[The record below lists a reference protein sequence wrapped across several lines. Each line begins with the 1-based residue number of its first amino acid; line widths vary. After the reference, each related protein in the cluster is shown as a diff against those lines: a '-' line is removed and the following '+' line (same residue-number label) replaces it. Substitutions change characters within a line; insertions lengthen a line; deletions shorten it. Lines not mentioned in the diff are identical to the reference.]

1 MLRIEQII
9 SEFREYTE
17 NKIDCSP
24 IQKAYILATKA
35 TSYSKL
41 LTTSYLQQ
49 ALQVAQ
55 EIINLRLD
63 IQSVVAGLLF
73 NVLDDGNITL
83 DELNNLL
90 GEETANI
97 INGLHSI
104 KGYAKLIDE
113 EENLAQ
119 NMRQVIFAT
128 SKDIRVIFVKLAVRL
143 VTLKNEKAIFNPRIK
158 RLAREALE
166 IYAPI
171 AERLGLSHIKLELE
185 ELSFSHLHPKEFK
198 KIDSFCQL
206 CQKEHQASID
216 RMQEEIEELLLE
228 NYIEG
233 TVSGRIKHKYSIFK
247 KAKRKEI
254 DYKFLHD
261 ILGIRV
267 IVESA
272 DECYKT
278 LGLISNMYRS
288 IPGTFKDYISFP
300 KPNGYQSLHTQ
311 LYSND
316 DYGFE
321 IQIRTR
327 KMNDIAELGVAAHWA
342 YKVNTN
348 VSPED
353 DEHTHWLQNLTKN
366 LNITSDPKESLEI
379 FTRELYSDFV
389 YVFTPKGKIIKLP
402 VGATIIDFAYHI
414 HSEIGHT
421 CTGAEIEGKYCSIK
435 TVLKHGDKIHI
446 MTSSTQEPHG
456 DWLKHAVT
464 SRALSHVR
472 QHLRKKER
480 EEAEELGKEIFIDQ
494 LKKLNQKYKDAIR
507 SAELKAFLDK
517 SNYHS
522 LEDYLAQVGF
532 GKDNVN
538 RLNKVFILPE
548 PVKRRS
554 KSVSSIKKIS
564 LPFGRK
570 KEGVRIA
577 GIENMMVRYAK
588 CCNPVKGDEIIGI
601 VTTGQGV
608 SIHLADCENIQ
619 TQGINPDRLVK
630 VEWVKG
636 TQEKFPVSIHIEYDD
651 QIKTT
656 LKIAKAMAS
665 ASVAVLKNNVRLV
678 NQITYQDIQLRIE
691 DHSHLERLL
700 KRLNA
705 IPSVNAHRRKEWQ
718 N

>member
-1 MLRIEQII
+1 M
-9 SEFREYTE
+9 
-17 NKIDCSP
+17 
-24 IQKAYILATKA
+24 
-35 TSYSKL
+35 
-41 LTTSYLQQ
+41 
-49 ALQVAQ
+49 
-55 EIINLRLD
+55 LRLD

-83 DELNNLL
+83 DEIKKLL

-104 KGYAKLIDE
+104 KGYAEMIDE

-171 AERLGLSHIKLELE
+171 AERLGLSHIKIELE
-185 ELSFSHLHPKEFK
+185 ELSFSYLHSKEFK
-198 KIDSFCQL
+198 KINNFCQL
-206 CQKEHQASID
+206 CQNEHQASID
-216 RMQEEIEELLLE
+216 RMQEEISNLLLD
-228 NYIEG
+228 NYVEG
-233 TVSGRIKHKYSIFK
+233 TVKGRIKHKYSIFK
-247 KAKRKEI
+247 KAKKKEI

-261 ILGIRV
+261 ILGIRIV
-267 IVESA
+267 VESNE
-272 DECYKT
+272 ECYKA
-278 LGLISNMYRS
+278 LGLISNIYRS

-327 KMNDIAELGVAAHWA
+327 KMNEIAERGVAAHWA
-342 YKVNTN
+342 YKVSTN
-348 VSPED
+348 VSQED
-353 DEHTHWLQNLTKN
+353 PDHTDWLQNLTQN
-366 LNITSDPKESLEI
+366 LNITSDPKESLEM

-402 VGATIIDFAYHI
+402 VGASIIDFAYCI

-421 CTGAEIEGKYCSIK
+421 CTGAEIEGRFCSIK
-435 TVLKHGDKIHI
+435 TVLKHGDKINI
-446 MTSSTQEPHG
+446 MTSSTQEPHR
-456 DWLKHAVT
+456 DWIKYAVT
-464 SRALSHVR
+464 SRALSHIR

-480 EEAEELGKEIFIDQ
+480 QEAEELGKEIFFEQ
-494 LKKLNQKYKDAIR
+494 LKTLNQKYKTAIK
-507 SAELKAFLDK
+507 SAELQAFLNK

-522 LEDYLAQVGF
+522 LEEYLVQVGF
-532 GKDNVN
+532 GKDNIN
-538 RLNKVFILPE
+538 RLNKVFILSE
-548 PVKRRS
+548 SVKPKR

-564 LPFGRK
+564 LPFGK
-570 KEGVRIA
+570 KRDGVRIA
-577 GIENMMVRYAK
+577 GIENMMIRYAK

-608 SIHLADCENIQ
+608 SIHLADCENIRS
-619 TQGINPDRLVK
+619 QGINPDRLVK

-636 TQEKFPVSIHIEYDD
+636 THGKFPVSIHIEFDD

-656 LKIAKAMAS
+656 LKIVKALAS
-665 ASVAVLKNNVRLV
+665 ASVSVLENKLSLV
-678 NQITYQDIQLRIE
+678 QKISYQDIRLQIE
-691 DHSHLERLL
+691 DHDHLERLL
-700 KRLNA
+700 KRLNG
-705 IPSVNAHRRKEWQ
+705 IPTVKADRHQEKIR
-718 N
+718 

>member
-9 SEFREYTE
+9 SDFREYTQNE
-17 NKIDCSP
+17 IDCSP
-24 IQKAYILATKA
+24 IQKAYILAAKA
-35 TSYSKL
+35 PSYSKL
-41 LTTSYLQQ
+41 LTSSHLQQ

-55 EIINLRLD
+55 QIVTLRLD

-83 DELNNLL
+83 EEIKNLL

-104 KGYAKLIDE
+104 KGYAEMIDE

-128 SKDIRVIFVKLAVRL
+128 SKDIRVVFVKLAVRL
-143 VTLKNEKAIFNPRIK
+143 VTLKNEKAVFNPRIK

-171 AERLGLSHIKLELE
+171 AERLGLSHIKVELE
-185 ELSFSHLHPKEFK
+185 ELSFAHLHPKEFK
-198 KIDSFCQL
+198 KIDSFCQH
-206 CQKEHQASID
+206 CHKDHQASID
-216 RMQEEIEELLLE
+216 RMQEEIETLLLD
-228 NYIEG
+228 NYVEG
-233 TVSGRIKHKYSIFK
+233 TVKGRIKHKYSIFK

-261 ILGIRV
+261 ILGIRIV
-267 IVESA
+267 VESNE
-272 DECYKT
+272 ECYKA
-278 LGLISNMYRS
+278 LGLISNLYRS

-321 IQIRTR
+321 VQIRTR
-327 KMNDIAELGVAAHWA
+327 EMNDIAERGVAAHWA

-348 VSPED
+348 VSIED
-353 DEHTHWLQNLTKN
+353 NEHTDWLQNLTKN

-402 VGATIIDFAYHI
+402 VGASIIDFAYYI

-421 CTGAEIEGKYCSIK
+421 CSGAEIEGKFCSIK

-446 MTSSTQEPHG
+446 MTSSTQEPHE

-480 EEAEELGKEIFIDQ
+480 QEAEELGREIFIDK
-494 LKKLNQKYKDAIR
+494 LKKFNQKYKNAIK
-507 SAELKAFLDK
+507 SAELKAFLDR
-517 SNYHS
+517 SNYRS
-522 LEDYLAQVGF
+522 LEEYLVQVGF
-532 GKDNVN
+532 GKDNIN
-538 RLNKVFILPE
+538 RLNKVFIVPDSIDAK
-548 PVKRRS
+548 VKK

-564 LPFGRK
+564 LSFGK
-570 KEGVRIA
+570 KREGVRIA
-577 GIENMMVRYAK
+577 GVENMMVRYAK

-608 SIHLADCENIQ
+608 SIHLASCENIQ
-619 TQGINPDRLVK
+619 RQGIHPDRLVK
-630 VEWVKG
+630 VEWGKG
-636 TQEKFPVSIHIEYDD
+636 THEKFPVSIHIEFDD

-656 LKIAKAMAS
+656 LKITKALAS
-665 ASVAVLKNNVRLV
+665 ASVSVLENSLRLV
-678 NQITYQDIQLRIE
+678 KRVSYQDIRLQIE
-691 DHSHLERLL
+691 DHNHLERLL
-700 KRLNA
+700 KRLNS
-705 IPSVNAHRRKEWQ
+705 IPSVKAYRR
-718 N
+718 